1 MIVVRE
7 QAMQAKRLISE
18 CWRSI
23 AERSL
28 RATPGNETKFY
39 SGMSVDVIRRSHHL
53 ALSLRLFWAL
63 GDVSSIS
70 LCNLAHPLEQFR
82 HAKGAVGHGVNV
94 GLGGALAGH

>member
-1 MIVVRE
+1 MVLMSAHAHFAPMMLPVV
-7 QAMQAKRLISE
+7 
-18 CWRSI
+18 
-23 AERSL
+23 
-28 RATPGNETKFY
+28 N
-39 SGMSVDVIRRSHHL
+39 RRSHHF